1 VTALINEF
9 VAAPE
14 ELALVLDDYHTMQSQ
29 AIHDDMAFLL
39 RHLPP
44 QLHVV
49 ITSRSDPPLP
59 VARLRA
65 AGQLAE
71 LRAADLR
78 FTPQESSALLREVW
92 GLDLAPE
99 ALAALESRT
108 EGWAVG
114 LQLAAHA
121 LRERPDADAFLR
133 AFAGTHRYVLDY
145 LSEEVLER
153 QPERVRTFL
162 LRSSILER
170 LSGPIGRVSPEIAT
184 AKTSWR
190 GSSAPTCS

>member
-92 GLDLAPE
+92 GW
-99 ALAALESRT
+99 T
-108 EGWAVG
+108 
-114 LQLAAHA
+114 
-121 LRERPDADAFLR
+121 
-133 AFAGTHRYVLDY
+133 
-145 LSEEVLER
+145 
-153 QPERVRTFL
+153 
-162 LRSSILER
+162 
-170 LSGPIGRVSPEIAT
+170 
-184 AKTSWR
+184 
-190 GSSAPTCS
+190 